1 MKAAKN
7 KSRAEASAVL
17 SGLFGLARCGSAL
30 RTAHTTALILVF
42 CCLTSCKREE
52 RGFRVQPPAA
62 DKLTVASMSDLH
74 PGGGTTPAMTKNG
87 YEDSAYAI
95 SEGQKLYTTMNCV
108 GCHFHGGGGI
118 GPPLMDNE
126 WIYGSDPRQIFAS
139 IVEGRPNGMPAFRGK
154 ITDYQVWQIAAYV
167 RSLGGLAPSGTA
179 PGRGDELQGPK
190 PPNSGPAQTPQNS
203 SLPKSAERP

>member
-1 MKAAKN
+1 MN
-7 KSRAEASAVL
+7 KESRKTGK
-17 SGLFGLARCGSAL
+17 GLNRERFYSCVPAF
-30 RTAHTTALILVF
+30 LILSL
-42 CCLTSCKREE
+42 CLGFGFFGCKREE

-74 PGGGTTPAMTKNG
+74 PGGGATPPPSKNA
-87 YEDSAYAI
+87 YEESAYAI
-95 SEGQKLYTTMNCV
+95 SEGQKLYTTMNCA

-126 WIYGSDPRQIFAS
+126 WIYGSDPQQIFAS

-167 RSLGGLAPSGTA
+167 RSLGGLAPSSTA
-179 PGRGDELQGPK
+179 PGRGDEMQGAK

>member
-1 MKAAKN
+1 MN
-7 KSRAEASAVL
+7 QESRKTGRGRNM
-17 SGLFGLARCGSAL
+17 GLFCSCVPDFLILCFCSAL
-30 RTAHTTALILVF
+30 AF
-42 CCLTSCKREE
+42 TSCKREE

-62 DKLTVASMSDLH
+62 DKLTLASMSDLH
-74 PGGGTTPAMTKNG
+74 PGGGPTPAMSKNG

-95 SEGQKLYTTMNCV
+95 SEGQKLYMTMNCV

-126 WIYGSDPRQIFAS
+126 WSYGSDPQQVFAS

-154 ITDYQVWQIAAYV
+154 IPDYQVWQIAAYV

-179 PGRGDELQGPK
+179 PGRGDEMQGPK